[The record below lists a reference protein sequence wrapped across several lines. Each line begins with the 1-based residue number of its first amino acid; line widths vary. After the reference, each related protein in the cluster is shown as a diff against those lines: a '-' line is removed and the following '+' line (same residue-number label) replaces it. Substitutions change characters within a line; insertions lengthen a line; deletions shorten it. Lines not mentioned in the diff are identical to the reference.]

1 MIQRIQTL
9 HLIFAAIIGIITI
22 SIAMSADN
30 FGCEGQALYQYAFI
44 TIVSLVS
51 IVDIWS
57 VFLFT
62 NRKRQMRIVCTAF
75 NISLIGLAIL
85 IIEAIIENIDF
96 RQSCI
101 LGSLVIAISILNIL
115 AHKRIRYDD
124 NLVKS
129 ADRLR

>member
-22 SIAMSADN
+22 SIAISTDN
-30 FGCEGQALYQYAFI
+30 FGCKEQTLCQYAFVS
-44 TIVSLVS
+44 TLSLVS

-62 NRKRQMRIVCTAF
+62 NRKRQMRVVCTSF
-75 NISLIGLAIL
+75 IISLIGLAIVIVETTL
-85 IIEAIIENIDF
+85 ENNDF
-96 RQSCI
+96 KQSCV
-101 LGSLVIAISILNIL
+101 LGSLVIAIAILNIL